1 MEYLYLQKNNLEGSL
16 DLTRLHE
23 SMKRM
28 YLSRN
33 RFSGT
38 IDLGNL
44 PESMK
49 VLSVRENALSG
60 TVRMPAQMYRKFEA
74 NLGVC
79 CFAGNH
85 DLIVKRV

>member
-1 MEYLYLQKNNLEGSL
+1 MSLEKNNFEGSL
-16 DLTRLHE
+16 DLTRLPK
-23 SMKRM
+23 SMR
-28 YLSRN
+28 YIFLSEN

-44 PESMK
+44 PKSMQ
-49 VLSVRENALSG
+49 VLDVITNALCG
-60 TVRMPAQMYRKFEA
+60 TVRVPEQVYRKFEA

-79 CFAGNH
+79 CFAGNN

>member
-1 MEYLYLQKNNLEGSL
+1 
-16 DLTRLHE
+16 
-23 SMKRM
+23 MKRM

-49 VLSVRENALSG
+49 VLSVRENALGG
-60 TVRMPAQMYRKFEA
+60 TVRVPEQMYRKFNED
-74 NLGVC
+74 LGAC
-79 CFAGNH
+79 CFAGNN
-85 DLIVKRV
+85 DLIVERV